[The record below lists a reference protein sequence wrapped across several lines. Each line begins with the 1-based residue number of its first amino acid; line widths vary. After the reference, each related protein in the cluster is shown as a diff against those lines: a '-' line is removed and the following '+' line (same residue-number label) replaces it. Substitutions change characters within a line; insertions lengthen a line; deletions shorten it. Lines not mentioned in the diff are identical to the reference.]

1 MLLSQRAEE
10 DAINMENSRII
21 KFRAW
26 DKKKMKWFVTTTLD
40 WYKTEIA
47 YIAGF
52 FDGEGCVRIKQA
64 NQGGNSYYLIAHIT
78 NTNPVILKKVQDLFG
93 GNTRVQEKGR
103 NKPIYNWYITSSEAN
118 DFLKTLQPFLIEKKS
133 QAELGIKFHE
143 NKSNDKRQKIS

>member
-1 MLLSQRAEE
+1 MK
-10 DAINMENSRII
+10 II
-21 KFRAW
+21 KGRN
-26 DKKKMKWFVTTTLD
+26 TIT
-40 WYKTEIA
+40 TEIA

-78 NTNPVILKKVQDLFG
+78 NTNPVILKKVKDLFG

-143 NKSNDKRQKIS
+143 TKENMTPKEKEKNYKKMMDMKKEIIGNIYKNPELINP

>member
-1 MLLSQRAEE
+1 MK
-10 DAINMENSRII
+10 II
-21 KFRAW
+21 KG
-26 DKKKMKWFVTTTLD
+26 KNTIT
-40 WYKTEIA
+40 TEIA
-47 YIAGF
+47 YTAGF
-52 FDGEGCVRIKQA
+52 FDGEGCVRIKKA

-143 NKSNDKRQKIS
+143 NKEKMTPKEKAKNYQKMRDMKLEIIGNIYQNKDLINDR

>member
-1 MLLSQRAEE
+1 MK
-10 DAINMENSRII
+10 II
-21 KFRAW
+21 KGRN
-26 DKKKMKWFVTTTLD
+26 TIT
-40 WYKTEIA
+40 TEIA

-52 FDGEGCVRIKQA
+52 FDGEGCVRIKKA

-93 GNTRVQEKGR
+93 GNTRLQEKGR

-143 NKSNDKRQKIS
+143 NKEKMTPKEKEKSYQKMRDMKLEIIGNIYENKELLSSN

>member
-1 MLLSQRAEE
+1 MK
-10 DAINMENSRII
+10 II
-21 KFRAW
+21 KGRN
-26 DKKKMKWFVTTTLD
+26 TIT
-40 WYKTEIA
+40 TEIA

-52 FDGEGCVRIKQA
+52 FDGEGCVRIKKA

-93 GNTRVQEKGR
+93 GNTRVQENGR

-143 NKSNDKRQKIS
+143 NKEKMTPKEKEKSYQKMRDMKLEIIGNLYENPELLNKQD

>member
-1 MLLSQRAEE
+1 MK
-10 DAINMENSRII
+10 II
-21 KFRAW
+21 KGRN
-26 DKKKMKWFVTTTLD
+26 TIT
-40 WYKTEIA
+40 TEIA

-52 FDGEGCVRIKQA
+52 FDGEGCVRIKKA

-78 NTNPVILKKVQDLFG
+78 NTNPIILKKVQDLFG

-143 NKSNDKRQKIS
+143 NKEKMTPKEKEKSYQKMRDMKLEVIGNIYENPELLKSK